1 MDDISNFP
9 GITTSSLWLRIYG
22 RIHNSIIIIIIII
35 MLLGKVARV
44 AVFRDQAIMAI
55 CVAGR

>member
-9 GITTSSLWLRIYG
+9 GITTSSLWLRING
-22 RIHNSIIIIIIII
+22 RIHNSIITII